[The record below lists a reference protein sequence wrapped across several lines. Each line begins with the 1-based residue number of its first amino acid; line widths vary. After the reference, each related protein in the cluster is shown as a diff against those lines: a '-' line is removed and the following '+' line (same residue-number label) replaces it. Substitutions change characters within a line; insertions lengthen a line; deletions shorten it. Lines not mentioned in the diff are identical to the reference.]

1 MPEYNE
7 KNGVTLH
14 YAEKSVLEVAKVT
27 SPHVP
32 NQCLTINFNIFN
44 DKKYCVAW
52 QLQQYI
58 DRQCDFI
65 MLTFLYAF
73 YVVYGYTQWR
83 PQPVNIASRFLH
95 RFRRS

>member
-1 MPEYNE
+1 MKLMPEYNE

-44 DKKYCVAW
+44 DKKYCVA
-52 QLQQYI
+52 
-58 DRQCDFI
+58 
-65 MLTFLYAF
+65 
-73 YVVYGYTQWR
+73 
-83 PQPVNIASRFLH
+83 
-95 RFRRS
+95 